1 MLHKVAHMNE
11 DVRTCG
17 QGVCP
22 IDVSKSVFH
31 KPIGAVYH
39 LVEGQSLICYA
50 GFIVAFLRPCTRS
63 TRTCRSTHS
72 CWPRNVDGE
81 NVAARYTLYY
91 VVLTEEGWR
100 HCPSQLEL
108 RPLMDP
114 GNEPTSLETVD
125 SKALHESH
133 CWLKLL

>member
-1 MLHKVAHMNE
+1 MNE

-50 GFIVAFLRPCTRS
+50 GSLLPSYGHALDRS
-63 TRTCRSTHS
+63 EHTGLHIRAGFETWMESMS
-72 CWPRNVDGE
+72 QLGIL
-81 NVAARYTLYY
+81 LYY

-100 HCPSQLEL
+100 HWPSQLEL
-108 RPLMDP
+108 
-114 GNEPTSLETVD
+114 
-125 SKALHESH
+125 
-133 CWLKLL
+133 